1 MVRAFRAA
9 LFWSHLLV
17 PFGFRIGKA
26 RAGPFRAHLSVRALL
41 AHLVKAR
48 DSVLSV
54 RALFARDRGF
64 PDGARRAFVH
74 TCAPFI
80 VRLTRAAAARA
91 LAARLYKRSV
101 QHVVGLTR
109 DARAT
114 YTAVGGRAAVFPR
127 CAVRL
132 GDAHERAGPRDHG
145 ERERERGGTGA
156 HRPWPWPIFCVGRWC
171 RCRRRFEEG
180 GGRGCLQNYFN
191 FKKKWKGKKDGREGS
206 IFRYLE
212 VQYSMTISSQS
223 IIGLSTVAELRTD
236 RPSLL
241 L

>member
-114 YTAVGGRAAVFPR
+114 RTTTVGGRAAVFPR

-156 HRPWPWPIFCVGRWC
+156 HRPWPWPIFFVGRWC
-171 RCRRRFEEG
+171 RCRRRLEEG

-191 FKKKWKGKKDGREGS
+191 LKKNGKGKKMVGKDRFS
-206 IFRYLE
+206 DISR
-212 VQYSMTISSQS
+212 YSMTISS
-223 IIGLSTVAELRTD
+223 LS
-236 RPSLL
+236 
-241 L
+241 